1 VTGFV
6 RRILALPEEI
16 QFFGRLG
23 AYGIG
28 IGIVYWFL
36 TYEVAGSLL
45 LIGFGL
51 ATGLLGALLFL
62 RRPRDPREL
71 APEAGPFHD
80 ESGRVPSATY
90 APLEFGFGLALVAL
104 APVFGLPMAVA
115 SLVPLMLGGAGW
127 LRAAAAEWRAVEAG
141 EAARGGKAGGAGEAG
156 RPGEAAD
163 GQAR

>member
-62 RRPRDPREL
+62 RRPRDPRE
-71 APEAGPFHD
+71 PEAGPFHD

-104 APVFGLPMAVA
+104 APVFGPPMAVA

-127 LRAAAAEWRAVEAG
+127 LRSAAAEWRAVEAG
-141 EAARGGKAGGAGEAG
+141 EAARGGKAGGAGEA
-156 RPGEAAD
+156 AD